1 MRIGTGLVVVA
12 LLASGSP
19 AQTIGGPVGAARQVT
34 ASYTYDLVP
43 APDGRRAVMI
53 RVIGGREQLFV
64 RPLGTPGSEKQI
76 TFGDADH
83 EDPVWSPDGRKIAY
97 LLVKDGKKVVH
108 LMNPDGSASE
118 PVTPPTQSA
127 IHPSFTPDG
136 KAILYSTDDDL
147 RPPAKNQS
155 DIYRIELATKRVSRL
170 ISGGVNTFPVMS
182 PDGRT
187 IAYRKII
194 GDMNSEVFLAG
205 ADGSN
210 PRNLTNH
217 WTFEGWPQWSPDG
230 KTIAFAGNRG
240 NAGYQIFL
248 MNPDGSNVRL
258 LAPTEGR
265 GTSPKWA
272 PDGRAV
278 YFTVCRQS
286 QERQGCDIMTVPVES
301 APDR

>member
-1 MRIGTGLVVVA
+1 MRIWIGLGAA
-12 LLASGSP
+12 LVASGSQ

-43 APDGRRAVMI
+43 APDGTRAVMI
-53 RVIGGREQLFV
+53 RVIGGREHLFI
-64 RPLGTPGSEKQI
+64 RPLGGRGAEKQI
-76 TFGDADH
+76 TFGDSDH
-83 EDPVWSPDGRKIAY
+83 EDPAWSPDGRKIAY

-108 LMNPDGSASE
+108 LMNPDGSGSE
-118 PVTPPTQSA
+118 PVTPATHSA

-147 RPPAKNQS
+147 RPPAKNES
-155 DIYRIELATKRVSRL
+155 DIYRINLATKNVTKL
-170 ISGGVNTFPVMS
+170 VSGGVNTFPVMS
-182 PDGRT
+182 PDGRK
-187 IAYRKII
+187 IAYRKIV
-194 GDMNSEVFLAG
+194 GDMNSEVFVAN
-205 ADGSN
+205 ADGSD

-248 MNPDGSNVRL
+248 MNADGSNVRL

-265 GTSPKWA
+265 GTAPKWA

-286 QERQGCDIMTVPVES
+286 QERQGCDIMVVPVES
-301 APDR
+301 VLDR